1 MKFFTSRRFYVILII
16 SSIISLFLVLPMLL
30 GLMGYDIFNRRPASM
45 PLPPNWL
52 TMMAVV
58 KQGLFYFVM
67 VFLLMTVN
75 TAEPKKISGWYKAL
89 LSFIIIIVFFFLYG
103 FVRPAPPDHQQ
114 LKGRPDIINVPS
126 GQERPVF
133 PSKPEKI
140 PGKDSSFRGG
150 FNYRGMSEL
159 LFIFI
164 ITLLSGKVFELLN
177 QKQQIQFENEKLRS
191 ENLQNRY
198 DALLS
203 QINPHFFFNT
213 LNSLA
218 SLVREGR
225 NENALRYIE
234 EMANTFRYTMQST
247 GKELVTV
254 EEEMAS
260 ASAFC
265 YLFQIR
271 FEEKLY
277 FEINVEEEAKN
288 MLIPVLALLPLIE
301 NVVKHN
307 VITSDEPLTITITG
321 NATGI
326 TVINPLKPRKD
337 KIEQGGMGLRNLKNR
352 YKLRTGMDII
362 IENDGVIF
370 SVTLPL
376 VNPEKR

>member
-1 MKFFTSRRFYVILII
+1 MRFFTSRRFYVILII

-30 GLMGYDIFNRRPASM
+30 GLMGYDIFNRKPAMM
-45 PLPPNWL
+45 PLPPKWL

-67 VFLLMTVN
+67 VFILMTIN
-75 TAEPKKISGWYKAL
+75 TVEPRRVSGRHKAFFGFL
-89 LSFIIIIVFFFLYG
+89 IIVIFFFLYG
-103 FVRPAPPDHQQ
+103 LVRPEPPEHQQ
-114 LKGRPDIINVPS
+114 FKGRPETIEVPS
-126 GQERPVF
+126 MQERPVF
-133 PSKPEKI
+133 PSKPERI
-140 PGKDSSFRGG
+140 PGTGSSFRGG

-164 ITLLSGKVFELLN
+164 ITFLSGKVFELLN

-213 LNSLA
+213 LNSLS

-234 EMANTFRYTMQST
+234 EMSNTFRYTMQSS

-254 EEEMAS
+254 DEEMAS

-277 FEINVEEEAKN
+277 FEINVDEEAKS
-288 MLIPVLALLPLIE
+288 MLIPVLALQPLIE

-326 TVINPLKPRKD
+326 TILNPLKPRKD
-337 KIEQGGMGLRNLKNR
+337 KIEEGGMGLKNLKNR
-352 YKLRTGMDII
+352 YKLLTGMDII

-376 VNPEKR
+376 VHPEVI